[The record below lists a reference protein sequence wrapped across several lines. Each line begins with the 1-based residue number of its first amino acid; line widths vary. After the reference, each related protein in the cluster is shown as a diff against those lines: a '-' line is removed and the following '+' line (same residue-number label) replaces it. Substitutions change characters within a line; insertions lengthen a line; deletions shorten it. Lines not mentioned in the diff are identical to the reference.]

1 MVWKQSINTTSQG
14 DTAKF
19 GAANINKISQ
29 LFNGDTDVDD
39 VVIDSSFE
47 IQNGKLIIA
56 TFTNVGLITVPDGP
70 DTLVARDTTDT
81 LTNKTLTSPILTTPT
96 INGATI
102 GDATNIVLNAG
113 TGTKIGTATG
123 QKLAF
128 YNATPVTQRTGIT
141 DVDTSTVDGTYGA
154 DEAAVIDSLRTKL
167 NAVLQVL
174 EDMGI
179 TAIA

>member
-1 MVWKQSINTTSQG
+1 LVWKESINTTSQG
-14 DTAKF
+14 DTAQF

-47 IQNGKLIIA
+47 IQNGKLIIS

-70 DTLVARDTTDT
+70 TTLVGIDTTDE
-81 LTNKTLTSPILTTPT
+81 LTNKTLTNAVLTTPT
-96 INGATI
+96 INGATM
-102 GDATNIVLNAG
+102 GDATDIVLDTNI
-113 TGTKIGTATG
+113 GTKIGTAIG

-128 YNATPVTQRTGIT
+128 YNADPVGQRTGIA
-141 DVDTSTVDGTYGA
+141 DVTTETVDGTYDA
-154 DEAAVIDSLRTKL
+154 DTATVINDLRTKV
-167 NAVLQVL
+167 NALIQVL

-179 TAIA
+179 TAIV